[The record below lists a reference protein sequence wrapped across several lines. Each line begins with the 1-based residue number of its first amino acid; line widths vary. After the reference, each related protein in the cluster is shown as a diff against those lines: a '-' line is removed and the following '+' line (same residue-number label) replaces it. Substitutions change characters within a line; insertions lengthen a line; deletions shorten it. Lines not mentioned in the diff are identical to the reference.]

1 MAINNGHITAPI
13 GLHEVAQFLGEPQDI
28 YSICT
33 SKNINPYSLIR
44 PTFASSPNIG
54 PEHFNVLDGVNDPV
68 SPPDADWVYAKMR
81 WGWFV
86 PCVGNPYDVD
96 KIKDEPWVHK
106 DPVGDS
112 FYCMSHFDGYRH
124 NVKPESTVDF
134 LPIPGDPLILLFNF
148 GVAQPD
154 AVSGDGRN
162 NKGGVVSIPN
172 VLGAVTVGC
181 SVYRNETLVGHYT
194 CPNPIPVDGTGGGS
208 TLVTGLTVQSN
219 SRYRLVP
226 WATDGTRYFS
236 LKYEPGFKTSFEK
249 EVKSS
254 SVALGAELNPDENIQ
269 NHISNFRIC
278 IKVTITNTYNQPR
291 TVNDFK
297 LVATFTYAGTRY
309 SNYEIDLNADLD
321 YPEMDSFE
329 GYVSVPA
336 NSTKTIYLSTTED
349 KLLFSSRITSLRV
362 RASSGGET
370 FDSTSLNLHQ
380 IIGGLDESNQ

>member
-54 PEHFNVLDGVNDPV
+54 PEHFNVLDGVNDPL

-124 NVKPESTVDF
+124 NVEPKSSVAFMPVA
-134 LPIPGDPLILLFNF
+134 GDPIILLFNF

-154 AVSGDGRN
+154 AVSADGRN

-181 SVYRNETLVGHYT
+181 SVYRNEMLIGHYM
-194 CPNPIPVDGTGGGS
+194 CPNPIPVDGTGGGG
-208 TLVTGLTVQSN
+208 TLVTDHIALSN

-236 LKYEPGFKTSFEK
+236 LKYTPEVDTSFEEK
-249 EVKSS
+249 TNGS
-254 SVALGAELNPDENIQ
+254 SVQLSAELNPDENIK
-269 NHISNFRIC
+269 NHISRGRIC
-278 IKVTITNTYNQPR
+278 IKVKIINTYNQPQ

-297 LVATFTYAGTRY
+297 LVATFKYAGTRY
-309 SNYEIDLNADLD
+309 SKYEIDLNADLD

-329 GYVSVPA
+329 KYVSVPA
-336 NSTKTIYLSTTED
+336 NSTKTIYLATTDD
-349 KLLFSSRITSLRV
+349 KLIFSSQITSLWV
-362 RASSGGET
+362 RAHSPGET
-370 FDSTSLNLHQ
+370 IDSHPLNLNQ
-380 IIGGLDESNQ
+380 ILGELGPDM